1 MISLILANST
11 VSLLLVKTVTVII
24 FLLQENQNNLVID
37 LPTLTEIPGI

>member
-24 FLLQENQNNLVID
+24 FLQENQNNLVID